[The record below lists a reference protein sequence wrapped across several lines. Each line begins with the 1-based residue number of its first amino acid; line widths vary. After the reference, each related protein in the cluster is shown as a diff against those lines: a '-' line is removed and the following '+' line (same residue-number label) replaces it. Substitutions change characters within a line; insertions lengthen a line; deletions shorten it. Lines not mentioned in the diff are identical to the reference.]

1 MADRHTDFGNINY
14 SFKKDKSTVFVLFF
28 LIPLFWGFGGW
39 FLYLYLAYVSGKIP
53 NAAPEEALTAALVS
67 LAMFIP
73 IPIAALLS
81 YALNKLEIS
90 DGYVVIRKG
99 LSGRRISFRT
109 DDVLSFQHAYSRGSK
124 GERNHKII
132 FYLKCGK
139 TVRTNNLYINPF
151 ELQRLLEILRS
162 FCEGK
167 GYSSSEMKRL
177 ASKNGGL
184 PLPEVR
190 INVIPPIIMALP
202 FALALLAL
210 VAYLIKHVLLG

>member
-1 MADRHTDFGNINY
+1 MADDHAEVGNINF
-14 SFKKDKSTVFVLFF
+14 SFKKDKSTIFVLFF
-28 LIPLFWGFGGW
+28 LIPLFWSFGGW
-39 FLYLYLAYVSGKIP
+39 FLSLYLAYVSGKIP
-53 NAAPEEALTAALVS
+53 EAAPVEALIAALVS
-67 LAMFIP
+67 LVIFIP

-81 YALNKLEIS
+81 YALNKLEIT

-109 DDVLSFQHAYSRGSK
+109 DDILSFQHAYSRGRNGGS
-124 GERNHKII
+124 NHKII

-139 TVRTNNLYINPF
+139 IVRTNNLHINPF

-177 ASKNGGL
+177 ASENDGI
-184 PLPEVR
+184 PLPEIK

-202 FALALLAL
+202 FAVALFTFAF
-210 VAYLIKHVLLG
+210 YLMKYVLPI